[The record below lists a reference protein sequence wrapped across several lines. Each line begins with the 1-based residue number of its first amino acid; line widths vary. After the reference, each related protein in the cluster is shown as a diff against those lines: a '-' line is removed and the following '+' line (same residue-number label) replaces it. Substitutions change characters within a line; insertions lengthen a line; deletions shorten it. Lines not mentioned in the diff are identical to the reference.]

1 MKRDYDEVLSEY
13 GISAYDETSQ
23 GATMTQREEL
33 DHIPYSNKMME
44 YKGWPIVDVMPDGWV
59 IDKTVGSPLSGHDFI
74 TNGKSVLNGQ
84 KRALLRVKS
93 LPSGI
98 SQLTKPKPMVI
109 SEPTKHVD
117 QVIDRDY
124 LKTVNDLA
132 RAKFKKKM
140 LSDIL
145 CDMQI
150 CEIEGWCKLDYLN
163 EIRELINNLC
173 GDVVV
178 SELKKSEAAVPE
190 VNKAILQS
198 LRDMVEIVG
207 ANFCSNQ
214 DVKRK
219 YKIARELLEKNK

>member
-1 MKRDYDEVLSEY
+1 MNNRDELEK
-13 GISAYDETSQ
+13 
-23 GATMTQREEL
+23 L
-33 DHIPYSNKMME
+33 DHIPDSNKMMK
-44 YKGWPIVDVMPDGWV
+44 YKGWPIVDVMPEGWV
-59 IDKTVGSPLSGHDFI
+59 IDKTAGSPLSGHDFI

-84 KRALLRVKS
+84 MRALLRVKS

-109 SEPTKHVD
+109 SEPTKHID

-124 LKTVNDLA
+124 VKTVNDLA

-173 GDVVV
+173 ADAVV

-190 VNKAILQS
+190 WIPVSERLPDDYSMSICVGHGGYRFICRKEPNGWFRFPQMKRLDGVTHWMPLPAAPEQNK
-198 LRDMVEIVG
+198 
-207 ANFCSNQ
+207 
-214 DVKRK
+214 
-219 YKIARELLEKNK
+219 